1 MSNIFSQTDQSIS
14 NATESVAASILV
26 VDDMA
31 TNRGLVKAVLSSNNY
46 TFYEAESGEKALD
59 MIESLNLDVI
69 LLDVMMPGLNGIET
83 CEKIRQKDDFRLIP
97 IIMLTSL
104 DSPDSIA
111 DAMTSGATD
120 YIIKPFN
127 AIELQA
133 RVKAAINTKHL
144 TDGLDDAESMLFAL
158 ARLVEAK
165 DRTTAD
171 HCDRLAHI
179 SVVLGKA
186 LNLEYDDLEA
196 LRRGGV
202 LHDIGK
208 IAIPDRILLKPD
220 KLNEAEWKIM
230 RQHPAIGAYLCSAL
244 RTMRSTVNIVRCHHE
259 KMNGSGY
266 PDGLVGD
273 EIPYLARIFQVT
285 DVFDALTS
293 ERPYKKPVSLD
304 KVIQILE
311 DETEKG
317 YWDPVIVATFIAIIK
332 NSPESLI
339 IPKQSELARD
349 AEIFHNILNTH
360 VTDDEDL
367 R

>member
-1 MSNIFSQTDQSIS
+1 MSNLYSQKEQTLSS
-14 NATESVAASILV
+14 LREPSAASILV

-31 TNRGLVKAVLSSNNY
+31 TNRGLVKAVLSTQNY
-46 TFYEAESGEKALD
+46 TFFEAESGERSLE
-59 MIESLNLDVI
+59 MIEHLNVDVI

-83 CEKIRQKDDFRLIP
+83 CKQIRLKNEFRLIP
-97 IIMLTSL
+97 VIMLTSL

-120 YIIKPFN
+120 YIVKPFN

-133 RVKAAINTKHL
+133 RVTAAINTKRL

-158 ARLVEAK
+158 ARVVEAK

-186 LNLEYDDLEA
+186 LKLEYDDLEA
-196 LRRGGV
+196 LRRGGI

-208 IAIPDRILLKPD
+208 IAIPDSILLKPT
-220 KLNEAEWKIM
+220 KLNDAEWKIM

-244 RTMRSTVNIVRCHHE
+244 RTMRSTVDIIRYHHE

-266 PDGLVGD
+266 PEGLVGD
-273 EIPYLARIFQVT
+273 EIPYLARVFQIA

-293 ERPYKKPVSLD
+293 ERPYKKAFPLD
-304 KVIQILE
+304 KVVKILE

-317 YWDPVIVATFIAIIK
+317 YWDPGIISTFIQIIK
-332 NSPESLI
+332 NEPELLDLS
-339 IPKQSELARD
+339 KQSDLARD
-349 AEIFHNILNTH
+349 AEIFNNIISTN
-360 VTDDEDL
+360 VIDYEDL
-367 R
+367 S

>member
-1 MSNIFSQTDQSIS
+1 MRENYAQQKQSIS
-14 NATESVAASILV
+14 NATEPVNASILI

-31 TNRGLVKAVLSSNNY
+31 TNRGLVKAVLSPKKY

-59 MIESLNLDVI
+59 MIESSKPDVI
-69 LLDVMMPGLNGIET
+69 LLDVMMPGLTGIET
-83 CEKIRQKDDFRLIP
+83 CEKIRQKDDFSLVP

-127 AIELQA
+127 AVELQA
-133 RVKAAINTKHL
+133 RVKAAINTKRL
-144 TDGLDDAESMLFAL
+144 TDGLDDAESMLFAM
-158 ARLVEAK
+158 ARVVEAK
-165 DRTTAD
+165 DGTTAD

-208 IAIPDRILLKPD
+208 IAIPDRILLKPA
-220 KLNEAEWKIM
+220 KLNEDEWKIM
-230 RQHPAIGAYLCSAL
+230 RQHPSIGAYLCSAL
-244 RTMRSTVNIVRCHHE
+244 RTMRSTVDIVRCHHE

-266 PDGLVGD
+266 PEGLAGD
-273 EIPYLARIFQVT
+273 EIPYLARIFQIT

-293 ERPYKKPVSLD
+293 ERPYKKPLPME
-304 KVIQILE
+304 KVVEILE
-311 DETEKG
+311 DETAKG
-317 YWDPVIVATFIAIIK
+317 YWDPDIISTFIDIIK
-332 NSPESLI
+332 NSPELLTFS
-339 IPKQSELARD
+339 KQCQLARD
-349 AEIFHNILNTH
+349 AEIFHNIINAH
-360 VTDDEDL
+360 EIDKEDL
-367 R
+367 S